1 MAAAWFLALAFLQLF
16 QWLAA
21 VRPGLHAPVWLRV
34 ATTGSIALVG
44 FGLVWITVEPKLLEF
59 NAGQRAMPTLDLA
72 SLHSLANISSSTGPT
87 MFDQVTLIV
96 LLMFFVVQLMVF
108 MFCMV
113 RLKEVRSADEPART
127 KLQLLENEEN
137 LFDLGLY
144 VGLGGTVGSLIMI
157 VLNIVEASLMAAYAS
172 TLFGILFVAIFK
184 VGILRPYRRELI
196 LAMKGSN

>member
-1 MAAAWFLALAFLQLF
+1 
-16 QWLAA
+16 
-21 VRPGLHAPVWLRV
+21 
-34 ATTGSIALVG
+34 
-44 FGLVWITVEPKLLEF
+44 
-59 NAGQRAMPTLDLA
+59 
-72 SLHSLANISSSTGPT
+72 

-184 VGILRPYRRELI
+184 VAYCGPID
-196 LAMKGSN
+196 AN